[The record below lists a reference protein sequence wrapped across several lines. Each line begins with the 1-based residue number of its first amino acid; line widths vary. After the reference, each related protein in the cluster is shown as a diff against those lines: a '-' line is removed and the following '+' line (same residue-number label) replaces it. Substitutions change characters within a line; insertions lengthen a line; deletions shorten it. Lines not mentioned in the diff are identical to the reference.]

1 MKEPIVKPGD
11 QKPYDQKSC
20 DASIELGDTGMG
32 MPVFRAYQALRG
44 IPVGAVLHVSSSHP

>member
-1 MKEPIVKPGD
+1 MMKSGD
-11 QKPYDQKSC
+11 QKTYERKPC

-32 MPVFRAYQALRG
+32 MPVFRSFQALRG